1 MKKILFLLLA
11 LFVAV
16 PLIAQAASMMWQAP
30 TNYADNVAT
39 QIPAADQ
46 ARIVYTPY
54 YGPSATGPWTAGMTT
69 AAGVTTVTLPDPGP
83 GQTRWYTVDAT
94 LDGQTSA
101 KGVAAS
107 KTVPFKVPA
116 APSGITVQ

>member
-1 MKKILFLLLA
+1 MKKTLILVLA
-11 LFVAV
+11 LFVAA
-16 PLIAQAASMMWQAP
+16 PLIAQAATMTWQPPA
-30 TNYADNVAT
+30 NYADNVAT
-39 QIPAADQ
+39 PIPAADI

-54 YGPSATGPWTAGMTT
+54 YGSSATGPWTAGTMT
-69 AAGVTTVTLPDPGP
+69 AAGVTTAILPDPGP